1 MQPSDYFCG
10 RMGEGEVL
18 GEGGA
23 GDCSECYGWVVGVGT
38 LDQVSSTAA
47 SETTFLV
54 LKFYL
59 TDLRHM

>member
-1 MQPSDYFCG
+1 
-10 RMGEGEVL
+10 L